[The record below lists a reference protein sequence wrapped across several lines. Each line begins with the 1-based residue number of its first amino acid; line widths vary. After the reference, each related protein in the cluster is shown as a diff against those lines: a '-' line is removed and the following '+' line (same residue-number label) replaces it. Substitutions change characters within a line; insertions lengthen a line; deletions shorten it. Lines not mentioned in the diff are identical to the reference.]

1 MDNRKTYWILSLS
14 VLLSLSLILPYCWHS
29 DISEVFFHQKE
40 MAAHSMHGEH
50 SNADDT
56 GSCDCGHEFVKDF
69 QKTKKVVTGSNTR
82 LLLTGISTQKFTI
95 QFFDQLALHLKVVQP
110 GILIDTGPPIHVL
123 NSVFLN

>member
-1 MDNRKTYWILSLS
+1 MDCIFERYVVAQLA
-14 VLLSLSLILPYCWHS
+14 LPYCCHV
-29 DISEVFFHQKE
+29 DISELFSHQKE

-50 SNADDT
+50 SNANDT

-69 QKTKKVVTGSNTR
+69 QKTKKVVTGSSPL
-82 LLLTGISTQKFTI
+82 LLLTGISAQKFTI